1 LKESLY
7 ADDTTPGQA
16 KADPGTYVGT
26 PVLDYVKTPQ
36 LVDTIIETGAAK
48 ATLPLGQLFVRAMLG
63 GAFLAYGTSM
73 AFFGTAQGMFP
84 ILAAAL
90 FPTGFICINILQ
102 CDLATGYFC
111 YVPMAFL
118 HGRIGIG
125 GVARAFCW
133 VYVANLIGSVAYA
146 YLLWAALTMIGT
158 APDASG
164 IGAVAIKTAT
174 VKTVHYMPYGV
185 SGWFTAFIKGILC
198 NWWVSMGVV
207 LPYATR
213 SAVGKALLTFV
224 PIYMFFCMGWEH
236 LIVNMYIMPFAM
248 LMGAKITMSQWWI
261 WNEIP
266 VTLGNFVGGFLF
278 TGLAVGWTYYAR
290 KSAALPPMPQ
300 PAGASL
306 R

>member
-1 LKESLY
+1 MAQTLALQK
-7 ADDTTPGQA
+7 
-16 KADPGTYVGT
+16 DPGTYVGE

-36 LVDTIIETGAAK
+36 LVQTIIETGASK
-48 ATLPLGQLFVRAMLG
+48 GTLPLGQLFVRGMLG

-73 AFFGTAQGMFP
+73 AFFGIAQGMLP

-102 CDLATGYFC
+102 ADLATGYFC

-118 HGRIGIG
+118 HGRLTLAQVI
-125 GVARAFCW
+125 RAFFW
-133 VYVANLIGSVAYA
+133 VYVANLVGSLIYA
-146 YLLWAALTMIGT
+146 FILWAALTMIGS
-158 APDASG
+158 APDGSG
-164 IGAVAIKTAT
+164 IGAVAIKTANF
-174 VKTVHYMPYGV
+174 KTTHYIPFGAA
-185 SGWFTAFIKGILC
+185 GWWTAFLKGILC
-198 NWWVSMGVV
+198 NWWVTMGVV

-224 PIYMFFCMGWEH
+224 PIYMFFAMGWEH

-248 LMGAKITMSQWWI
+248 LMGAHITVGTWWL

-278 TGLAVGWTYYAR
+278 TGVAVGWTYFVR
-290 KSAALPPMPQ
+290 KPAEEPLSGIAQ
-300 PAGASL
+300 PVGATL